1 LLQNVTYF
9 TDRNVDNNTSA
20 FNILKTSAP
29 AMRIATLDFDLSEAK
44 SICEVLTTVGHDCDP
59 VASSTELLQMLHNQP
74 YDALIVGLQR
84 PDEQQDLVKAVRK
97 QVSAAMPILVIT
109 GSTIEDDII
118 ATLDAGAND
127 YMFRPARRKDLITR
141 VLVLLRRAYPSQA
154 DAEKLEIGPY
164 IFQPRRGRL
173 IAMGKPVDVTRK
185 EFDLALL
192 FLRNLGRPLSRTLIV
207 ETVWAGNP
215 LEISRTMDTHV
226 SRVRNKLGLIP
237 ERGYRLSP
245 VYGYGYRLD
254 EIKPSSNSGQADAES
269 GGN

>member
-1 LLQNVTYF
+1 MKIAIL
-9 TDRNVDNNTSA
+9 DVDA
-20 FNILKTSAP
+20 
-29 AMRIATLDFDLSEAK
+29 SEAK
-44 SICEVLTTVGHDCDP
+44 SICDVLSSVGHDCDP
-59 VASSTELLQMLHNQP
+59 VTSSAELLQRLHDQP
-74 YDALIVGLQR
+74 YDALVMGLPR
-84 PDEQQDLVKAVRK
+84 PEEERDLVKVIRK

-109 GSTIEDDII
+109 GSALEDDII
-118 ATLDAGAND
+118 ATLDGGAND
-127 YMFRPARRKDLITR
+127 YMFRPTRRRDLITR

-164 IFQPRRGRL
+164 IFEPRRGRL

-254 EIKPSSNSGQADAES
+254 EIKPSSNSGQADEQS
-269 GGN
+269 GGK

>member
-1 LLQNVTYF
+1 
-9 TDRNVDNNTSA
+9 
-20 FNILKTSAP
+20 
-29 AMRIATLDFDLSEAK
+29 MRIAILDFDLSHAK
-44 SICEVLTTVGHDCDP
+44 SICEVLSTVGHDCDP
-59 VASSTELLQMLHNQP
+59 VTSSTELLRRLHQQS
-74 YDALIVGLQR
+74 YDALVVCMQR
-84 PDEQQDLVKAVRK
+84 PEEERDLVRAVRK
-97 QVSAAMPILVIT
+97 QVSAAMPILLIT
-109 GSTIEDDII
+109 GSANEDDIL

-127 YMFRPARRKDLITR
+127 YMFKPARRRDLITR
-141 VLVLLRRAYPSQA
+141 VLVLLRQAYPSQA

-164 IFQPRRGRL
+164 IFEPRRGR
-173 IAMGKPVDVTRK
+173 ITAMGKPVDVTRK

-237 ERGYRLSP
+237 GRGYRLSP

-254 EIKPSSNSGQADAES
+254 EIKPSSNREPEDEQFD
-269 GGN
+269 GN

>member
-1 LLQNVTYF
+1 MKIAIL
-9 TDRNVDNNTSA
+9 DVDA
-20 FNILKTSAP
+20 
-29 AMRIATLDFDLSEAK
+29 SEAK
-44 SICEVLTTVGHDCDP
+44 SICDVLSSVGHDCDP
-59 VASSTELLQMLHNQP
+59 VTSSAELLQRLHDHP
-74 YDALIVGLQR
+74 YDALVMGLPR
-84 PDEQQDLVKAVRK
+84 PEEERDLVKVIRK

-109 GSTIEDDII
+109 GSAIEDDII

-127 YMFRPARRKDLITR
+127 YMFRPTRRRDLITR

-164 IFQPRRGRL
+164 IFEPRRGRL

-254 EIKPSSNSGQADAES
+254 EIKPSSNSGQADEQS
-269 GGN
+269 GGK